1 MLGIVFA
8 TPSEARPFVEQRIVE
23 QRTGGRLDSLEEGQH
38 VRSNE
43 LLVVAT
49 GPGKIKATLETER
62 LLRQHEVDVLVHAGG
77 AAALGDAVEP
87 GTLVGA
93 TFVLEGDRV
102 ALDDPAYPRMPLAV
116 LSRLSGEGTLVT
128 QDHTDDEN
136 AEAQSYWERIA
147 DMRDSTGYAVA
158 YVAAQHGVPCHIV
171 KGITHRTGEEP
182 HPPVLEET
190 YGAVATF
197 LQEQVDENEIDS

>member
-23 QRTGGRLDSLEEGQH
+23 QHTGGRLDSLEEGQH
-38 VRSNE
+38 VRSDE

-62 LLRQHEVDVLVHAGG
+62 LLQQHEVEVLVHAGG
-77 AAALGDAVEP
+77 AAALGDEMEP

-93 TFVLEGDRV
+93 AFVLEGDRV
-102 ALDDPAYPRMPLAV
+102 ALDDPAYPRMPLTA
-116 LSRLSGEGTLVT
+116 LSRLSAEGTLVT

-171 KGITHRTGEEP
+171 KGITHRTGEDVRPSSPES
-182 HPPVLEET
+182 T
-190 YGAVATF
+190 YGAVAAF